1 MSSSPSR
8 ARSISASRDRRP
20 NIDTSRT
27 RWPGKKFGALEV
39 AGVHGLV
46 GSALHRHEG
55 VKVSR
60 EDDKVGVEL
69 HVALEWGVGAGAV
82 GAEVQ
87 THVAECLVRMAD
99 VRPDSIEVVI
109 DEFAP
114 PEGAS

>member
-1 MSSSPSR
+1 MEGH
-8 ARSISASRDRRP
+8 AVISADVLASYAADA
-20 NIDTSRT
+20 
-27 RWPGKKFGALEV
+27 ALEV

-60 EDDKVGVEL
+60 EDGKVGLEL
-69 HVALEWGVGAGAV
+69 HLALDWGAGAGVV

-87 THVAECLVRMAD
+87 THVAECLGRMAD
-99 VRPDSIEVVI
+99 VLPDSIDVVI

-114 PEGAS
+114 PEGTS